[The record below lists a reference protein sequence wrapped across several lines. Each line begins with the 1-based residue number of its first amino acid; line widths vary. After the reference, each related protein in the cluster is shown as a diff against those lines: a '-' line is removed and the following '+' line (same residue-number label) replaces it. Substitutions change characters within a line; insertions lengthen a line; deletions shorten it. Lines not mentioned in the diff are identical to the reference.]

1 MERIIDLKEYVTNY
15 LSERNL
21 QTSEKVL
28 DLIVEEFATVLDS
41 IEAEEGIIVE
51 PTNARYNELLE
62 IAMVETY
69 KNIDNIDFSIQ
80 TGDIYEDDYSEE
92 STAEMQIRR

>member
-41 IEAEEGIIVE
+41 VEAEEGIIVE
-51 PTNARYNELLE
+51 QTNARYNELLE

-69 KNIDNIDFSIQ
+69 KNIDNIDYSVQ
-80 TGDIYEDDYSEE
+80 TSDIYEDDYSEE
-92 STAEMQIRR
+92 STAEMPIRR

>member
-15 LSERNL
+15 LRERNL

-41 IEAEEGIIVE
+41 AEAEEGIVIE
-51 PTNARYNELLE
+51 PTNPKYNELLE
-62 IAMVETY
+62 VAMVETY
-69 KNIDNIDFSIQ
+69 KNIDNIDFSVPM
-80 TGDIYEDDYSEE
+80 GDTIEDDYSEE
-92 STAEMQIRR
+92 STAEMPMRR